1 MTVEVVATA
10 RLFQVA
16 STLLICPRLGKGDPC
31 YLGRWARRRIAE
43 DRGSIA
49 RVVDMLRVT
58 SRMTVT
64 WTQLMAVALTN
75 PNLLSRPVLSR
86 TVPVV
91 GGRFLLE
98 AQLR

>member
-1 MTVEVVATA
+1 
-10 RLFQVA
+10 
-16 STLLICPRLGKGDPC
+16 
-31 YLGRWARRRIAE
+31 
-43 DRGSIA
+43 
-49 RVVDMLRVT
+49 MLRVT

-64 WTQLMAVALTN
+64 GTQLMAVALTN

-91 GGRFLLE
+91 GGRSLLE